1 MNVLQKSGSVDD
13 LLESLHK
20 MLEYQMTK
28 PREPPAELSVKLA
41 QVHSDFPGASTK
53 AVKKSRVRIQK
64 SPEIVPRAPKI
75 RKAIAKAEELLD
87 LAEALGADLAPT
99 RQRMDSAKRALNK
112 GELGKARYNVQKATS
127 GLRDVISSEYDVRH
141 AAIAERIGRTVR
153 AGGDITEAR
162 RALTSSKRKMHDG
175 ELNEAVVG
183 LFEAEKALKD
193 AQTELVLR
201 ILYDSKNKFMIAN
214 KAGLDIS
221 SAVAVVNE
229 SRRKLRDG
237 AIEEAVMLAR
247 KSVDS
252 IDFIMGT
259 HEKARSLLMM
269 CNRAISAAESIGANT
284 EIPKKRLDD
293 VRKKFQAKQYDVCV
307 TSSREIIADMK
318 KAAQERAAGAIELAE
333 RATKLA
339 SDAGILVTDSE
350 DYVAMARDALK
361 KDEFARCIEFSNL
374 SMFRSNTA
382 LAAELG
388 KKVRSMDQFAK
399 GLSGEISSL
408 DEVKKAIATSRER
421 SLETVRRYAQ
431 MTEDIVGQA
440 YDSAV
445 SYTRVT
451 QDVVKSACNDF
462 LGPEAVTSEPAA
474 GELEAANDEPKI
486 SPAAVSVRNDSQRL
500 RIVDLYLAGKITD
513 NELDKLL
520 LMLDSGPDRADMV

>member
-1 MNVLQKSGSVDD
+1 MKKAGSVDD

-20 MLEYQMTK
+20 MLEYQMTR
-28 PREPPAELSVKLA
+28 PREQPPKPTITVSPVPAYVS
-41 QVHSDFPGASTK
+41 GASAKT
-53 AVKKSRVRIQK
+53 ARRRTARVQK
-64 SPEIVPRAPKI
+64 GAEGVPHAPKI
-75 RKAIAKAEELLD
+75 RKAIAKAEELSD

-99 RQRMDSAKRALNK
+99 RQRMDSAKRALHK
-112 GELGKARYNVQKATS
+112 GELGKSRYNVQKATE
-127 GLRDVISSEYDVRH
+127 GLRDVISAEYELRH
-141 AAIAERIGRTVR
+141 AAIAERMGRTVR
-153 AGGDITEAR
+153 AGGDISEAR

-175 ELNEAVVG
+175 ELNEAVVA
-183 LFEAEKALKD
+183 LFDAEKGLKD

-259 HEKARSLLMM
+259 HEKARSLLLM
-269 CNRAISAAESIGANT
+269 CNRAIAAAESIGADT
-284 EIPKKRLDD
+284 EIPKKMLDD
-293 VRKKFQAKQYDVCV
+293 VRRKFQTKQYEACV

-318 KAAQERAAGAIELAE
+318 KAAQERAAGAIDLAE
-333 RATKLA
+333 RAARLSA
-339 SDAGILVTDSE
+339 DVGVPATDSE
-350 DYVAMARDALK
+350 DYIAMARDALK

-374 SMFRSNTA
+374 SMFRSNTS

-388 KKVRSMDQFAK
+388 KKVRSVDQLAR

-408 DEVKKAIATSRER
+408 DEVKKAIATSRDR
-421 SLETVRRYAQ
+421 NLETVRRYAQ
-431 MTEDIVGQA
+431 MTEEIVGQA

-451 QDVVKSACNDF
+451 QDVVKSACQDF
-462 LGPEAVTSEPAA
+462 LGPDAVPSAPAEGDMETAGDEAR
-474 GELEAANDEPKI
+474 I
-486 SPAAVSVRNDSQRL
+486 SPAVSVKNDSQRL

-513 NELDKLL
+513 GELDRLL
-520 LMLDSGPDRADMV
+520 LMLDSGANRADMV